1 MRNKYGLQILAIQIW
16 EFYKYNVL
24 PRFRVLQI
32 KQNSSLIIARTPQP
46 RICTDDLWS
55 FITHENKHQSS
66 GDEIECFIAEVYP

>member
-1 MRNKYGLQILAIQIW
+1 MDFKYSLYKYGNILQI
-16 EFYKYNVL
+16 L

-32 KQNSSLIIARTPQP
+32 KTQNSSLIIARTPQP